1 MSAWRGQVAFVTGGA
16 SGIGLGMAEAF
27 ASAGML
33 VTIADIEQPAL
44 VAAVAQLAAK
54 GLHVETMV
62 LDVRDLGAFQAAAEA
77 LASRHGRVDLVCNN
91 AGVVF
96 ERDAADW
103 TDAGW
108 RWVLD
113 VNLMGVVHGYQAFLP
128 ILKRQGRG
136 HFVNTASVTGLLGRA
151 HIGQYGATKFA
162 IVGLSHV
169 LRDELRE
176 TNIGVSVLC
185 PGWTKTNMP
194 DNGRNR
200 PERFGGPY
208 DFRKDPLL
216 AARNKEYVENSAKG
230 LDPLDLAALVVRA
243 IEENEFYIMTEP
255 GRRGSVAARYDE
267 LMAAFDAVADR
278 LPRILKAS

>member
-54 GLHVETMV
+54 GLHIETMV

-162 IVGLSHV
+162 IVGLSQTM
-169 LRDELRE
+169 REELAPD
-176 TNIGVSVLC
+176 GVGVHVLC
-185 PGWTKTNMP
+185 PGKVMTNIMHATRNAP
-194 DNGRNR
+194 PQLRSKGRLATIAA
-200 PERFGGPY
+200 P
-208 DFRKDPLL
+208 PLTPKPAGLRDVSDAFEVGRMVL
-216 AARNKEYVENSAKG
+216 AAVEE
-230 LDPLDLAALVVRA
+230 DV
-243 IEENEFYIMTEP
+243 FYILTDLTWAAEIAAEQAKLRDGLAWLEKREAAP
-255 GRRGSVAARYDE
+255 SRG
-267 LMAAFDAVADR
+267 
-278 LPRILKAS
+278 